1 MLAVSFV
8 RENPDLVRNGLEL
21 RNEPQDLL
29 DEVLELD
36 RRRRQTLGRLE
47 DLRRQVNESSRQVG
61 RTQDEDE
68 RRALIQKSKSA
79 SADIGPLE
87 EALEEIDGGLQKAL
101 LVLPNVPHG
110 DVPAG
115 TSDEDNIE
123 IRTEGT
129 RPEFDFEP
137 VGHVDLA
144 ERLGIMDF
152 ERAAKISGSGFWLFK
167 GAGARLQRSLINWMI
182 ELHTDEHGYEEVY
195 PPALVRAECMEGTG
209 QLPKFSGDSYTIE
222 SDALWLVPTAE
233 VPVTN
238 IHRDEILPPDS
249 LPIYYTAYTPCFR
262 REAGAAGTETRGL
275 LRVHQ
280 FDKVELVKFVEPETS
295 YAEHEKLLSDA
306 EEVLKRLE
314 LPYRVMLLSAGDLG
328 ASAAKCYDI
337 EVWAP
342 GAGRWLEISSVSNF
356 ESYQA
361 RRAGI
366 RYRSANS
373 ARPRFV
379 HTLNGSGL
387 ALPRLVVALLE
398 NYQRA
403 DGSVVVPG
411 VLRNRMNTDV
421 LRPHEG

>member
-8 RENPDLVRNGLEL
+8 RENPDLVRRGLEL
-21 RNEPQDLL
+21 RNEPEDLL

-87 EALEEIDGGLQKAL
+87 EALGEIDGGLQKAL
-101 LVLPNVPHG
+101 LVLPNVPHA

-137 VGHVDLA
+137 VGHVELA

-280 FDKVELVKFVEPETS
+280 FDKVELVRYERPEKSRAALEELTRH
-295 YAEHEKLLSDA
+295 AESLL
-306 EEVLKRLE
+306 ERLG
-314 LPYRVMLLSAGDLG
+314 LPYRRVLLAAGDFG
-328 ASAAKCYDI
+328 FQAAMTFDL
-337 EVWAP
+337 EAWAP
-342 GAGRWLEISSVSNF
+342 GVGKWLEVSSCSTF
-356 ESYQA
+356 TDFQA
-361 RRAGI
+361 RRANL
-366 RYRSANS
+366 RF
-373 ARPRFV
+373 RPAHGEKPEFV
-379 HTLNGSGL
+379 HTLNGSAL
-387 ALPRLVVALLE
+387 ALPRVLAALLE
-398 NYQRA
+398 TYQEE
-403 DGSVVVPG
+403 DGSVVLPE
-411 VLRNRMNTDV
+411 VLHRYVGFERIG
-421 LRPHEG
+421 LPA